1 MIRGGLL
8 DEVSQ
13 LCRDGYGMDL
23 KSMQSLGYWHMGMVL
38 SGVAD
43 MAEAVRLMKRDTRR
57 YAKRQLTW
65 FRSEPGVLWRD
76 PEDMVGIEVIVSDFL
91 GH

>member
-1 MIRGGLL
+1 
-8 DEVSQ
+8 
-13 LCRDGYGMDL
+13 
-23 KSMQSLGYWHMGMVL
+23 
-38 SGVAD
+38 
-43 MAEAVRLMKRDTRR
+43 VRLMKRDTRR